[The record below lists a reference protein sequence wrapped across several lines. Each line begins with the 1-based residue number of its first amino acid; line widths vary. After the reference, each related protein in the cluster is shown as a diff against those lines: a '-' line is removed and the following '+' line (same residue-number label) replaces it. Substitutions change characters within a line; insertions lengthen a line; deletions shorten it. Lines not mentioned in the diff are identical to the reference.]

1 MKKIFKMIKKIL
13 KYSILISICVLFC
26 GCRQTSRAENQSEI
40 AVSNSYLLSVVKDI
54 LPEQTNILCLNPPG
68 MCPGHFDISPVQV
81 NQLGQCRSL
90 LIFDFQH
97 RINDALVRFKERG
110 LKIYTIECPAGL
122 CLPQTYLSIAANAAA
137 ILSKD
142 NPSAQAEYNQK
153 LEAIE
158 QRLNNLSKEIHS
170 KIAQAQLINT
180 PVIVS
185 KHQAV
190 FAEWLGLDVVATFVG
205 SDIETPTGINK
216 CLEKAKGRDIRFVI
230 ANKQEGTELALA
242 LAQRLNAKM
251 AVFSNFPS
259 EQYDSAGLNCFDYL
273 LYNNINQLIGA
284 VQ

>member
-13 KYSILISICVLFC
+13 KYSILILICWLFC
-26 GCRQTSRAENQSEI
+26 GCRQAERTENQPEI

-54 LPEQTNILCLNPPG
+54 QPEQTNILCLNPPG

-81 NQLGQCRSL
+81 NQLGKCRSL

-122 CLPQTYLSIAANAAA
+122 CLPQTYLSIAADAAA

-142 NPSAQAEYNQK
+142 NPKKQSKYNQK

-158 QRLNNLSKEIHS
+158 KRLNNLSQEIHS
-170 KIAQAQLINT
+170 KMAQAELINV
-180 PVIVS
+180 PVIAS

-190 FAEWLGLDVVATFVG
+190 FAQWLGLDVVATFVG
-205 SDIETPTGINK
+205 SDIETPSGINQ
-216 CLEKAKGRDIRFVI
+216 CLEKAKDRNVRVVI
-230 ANKQEGTELALA
+230 ANKQEGTELASA

-251 AVFSNFPS
+251 AVFSNFPLAK
-259 EQYDSAGLNCFDYL
+259 YDSGDLDCFDYL
-273 LYNNINQLIGA
+273 LYDNINQLIGA
-284 VQ
+284 AK